1 MEACVTHDNTR
12 TRRRMAL
19 AAALAVSAAGCVATN
34 PTSPA
39 ASTPLREAAA
49 IASHDGVLRT
59 TLVAERR
66 KVQVAGR
73 RVWADVYNGSFVG
86 PTLLVRPGDEV
97 HVRLVNHLREPTNLH
112 FHGLHISPVGHA
124 DNVFVSV
131 PPGGAYDYSFRLPA
145 DAYSGTYWYH
155 SHADMTSEAQVF
167 AGLSGVLEVAGLSA
181 RLPAG
186 LRGIAE
192 RFLALKDIQ
201 VANGAIVSDHIDS
214 NAPTTRTVNGQ
225 LDPAL
230 TIAPGETQL
239 WHLANVG
246 ADIFYYLRLDGHRFR
261 VIGHD
266 GNPVV
271 RTWTSSRLVLPP
283 GKRFDVL
290 VRGGAP
296 GVARLRTLAYNQGGD
311 RYPERILA
319 TLRTDGPA
327 RAPVAAP
334 IHFAPAPDLRRQPA
348 AVTRRIV
355 FSANR
360 SDTEFLINGR
370 PYDRRRIDVRARLN
384 TVEQWTLENHT
395 EEQHPFHLHTYR
407 MQVISVNGRRQPFLG
422 YQDEVILPIRGRV
435 VVRIAFRDFTGLTVF
450 HCHIMAHE
458 DKGMMANLE
467 VSR

>member
-1 MEACVTHDNTR
+1 MTHDNTR
-12 TRRRMAL
+12 ARRRMAL
-19 AAALAVSAAGCVATN
+19 AAALAVSSASGVATDIA
-34 PTSPA
+34 SPA
-39 ASTPLREAAA
+39 TSTPLREPAM
-49 IASHDGVLRT
+49 IASHDGVLST

-66 KVQVAGR
+66 AVQVAGR
-73 RVWADVYNGSFVG
+73 RVWANVYNGSFVG
-86 PTLLVRPGDEV
+86 PTLLVRPGDQV

-112 FHGLHISPVGHA
+112 FHGLHVSPAGHA
-124 DNVFVSV
+124 DNVSVSV
-131 PPGGAYDYSFRLPA
+131 PPGGAHEYSFRLPT

-181 RLPAG
+181 SLPAG
-186 LRGIAE
+186 LRGVAE
-192 RFLALKDIQ
+192 RFLALKDLQ
-201 VANGAIVSDHIDS
+201 VANGSIVSDHIDS
-214 NAPTTRTVNGQ
+214 NAPTTRTVDGQ

-246 ADIFYYLRLDGHRFR
+246 ADIFYYLGLDGHRFR
-261 VIGHD
+261 VIGQD

-271 RTWTSSRLVLPP
+271 RTWTSARLVLPP

-319 TLRTDGPA
+319 TLRTAGLA

-334 IHFAPAPDLRRQPA
+334 IHFVTAPDLRRQPA
-348 AVTRRIV
+348 ARMRRFV
-355 FSANR
+355 FSETHA
-360 SDTEFLINGR
+360 DMGFFINGR
-370 PYDRRRIDVRARLN
+370 TYDRRRVDVRARLN

-395 EEQHPFHLHTYR
+395 DEQHPFHLHTYR
-407 MQVISVNGRRQPFLG
+407 MQVVSVNGRPRRFLG
-422 YQDEVILPIRGRV
+422 YQDEVVLPIRGRV

-450 HCHIMAHE
+450 HCHILAHE
-458 DKGMMANLE
+458 DHGMMGNLE
-467 VSR
+467 VSS

>member
-1 MEACVTHDNTR
+1 MTYDNTR
-12 TRRRMAL
+12 ARRRMAL
-19 AAALAVSAAGCVATN
+19 AAALAVSGACWAATDIA
-34 PTSPA
+34 SPA
-39 ASTPLREAAA
+39 ASTPLREPAV
-49 IASHDGVLRT
+49 IASHDGVLRA

-66 KVQVAGR
+66 AVQVAGR
-73 RVWADVYNGSFVG
+73 NVWANVYNGSFVG
-86 PTLLVRPGDEV
+86 PTLLVRAGDLM

-112 FHGLHISPVGHA
+112 FHGLHISPARDA

-131 PPGGAYDYSFRLPA
+131 PPGGAHDYSFRLPA
-145 DAYSGTYWYH
+145 DAFSGTYWYH

-186 LRGIAE
+186 LQGVAE
-192 RFLALKDIQ
+192 RVLALKDFQ

-214 NAPTTRTVNGQ
+214 NAPTTRTVDGQ

-230 TIAPGETQL
+230 TVAPGETQL
-239 WHLANVG
+239 WHLANIG

-261 VIGHD
+261 VIGQD

-271 RTWTSSRLVLPP
+271 RTWTSPTLVLPP

-296 GVARLRTLAYNQGGD
+296 GIARLRTLAYNQGGD
-311 RYPERILA
+311 HYPERTLA
-319 TLRTDGPA
+319 TLRTAGPA
-327 RAPVAAP
+327 RTTVAAP
-334 IHFAPAPDLRRQPA
+334 VDLAPAPDLRRQPA
-348 AVTRRIV
+348 ARTRRFV
-355 FSANR
+355 FSENR
-360 SDTEFLINGR
+360 GDSGFFINGR
-370 PYDRRRIDVRARLN
+370 PYDRRRVDVRARLN
-384 TVEQWTLENHT
+384 TVEQWTLDNHT

-407 MQVISVNGRRQPFLG
+407 MQVISVNGRPRRFLG

-450 HCHIMAHE
+450 HCHILAHE
-458 DKGMMANLE
+458 DQGMMANLE
-467 VSR
+467 VRG